1 MNEKKRVLMIC
12 LGNICRS
19 PIAEA
24 VFQDQIN
31 KLKLADRWEVRSAAL
46 VQYHLHKPPD
56 SRTLSVLR
64 DNGIINYI
72 HKVKQIDQQDFYKY
86 DYIFGM
92 DNENIK
98 SLNRL
103 KPNDCKAKIELLGKY
118 DPQQEIIIRD
128 PYYVEFYDMNI
139 EGFKKV
145 YEQCVRSIVAFLEQ
159 HKT

>member
-128 PYYVEFYDMNI
+128 PYYDMNI